1 MADVSD
7 ILSRLLGGGQGEGG
21 RDSALLAPLADLI
34 QRQGGV
40 EGLMAQLRN
49 SGLSEQVASWVGP
62 GENAKADPRQL
73 ARALGPDS
81 MRELARKSSLPVERV
96 AHDLGELIPEL
107 LAKASAAGGIPV
119 ADQAAGLARR
129 IPGADHVLDQASSR
143 FSGLRGRSKPPEQR
157 EPGDS

>member
-7 ILSRLLGGGQGEGG
+7 ILSKLLGGGQGGDG
-21 RDSALLAPLADLI
+21 RDSALLAPLADMI

-40 EGLMAQLRN
+40 EGLMAQLRG

-81 MRELARKSSLPVERV
+81 MRELARKSNLPVERV
-96 AHDLGELIPEL
+96 ARDLGEVIPGL
-107 LAKASAAGGIPV
+107 LAKVSAGGGVPG

-143 FSGLRGRSKPPEQR
+143 LSGLRGRSMPPAPR
-157 EPGDS
+157 DSGDS